1 MFFTYLRR
9 ELRRR
14 MRQAIFIALGLALGV
29 GLVITVTAASAGVKN
44 AQGTVLHALYGVGTD
59 VTVTKT
65 PKAGSFTPGSF
76 GFGFRAGTGSRPV
89 AGTKINN
96 NTLSASPTLAAIS
109 SSSVATVAGL
119 HDVAAAAGGLTL
131 DNRTISGTVP
141 AVNVNGGGFG
151 GGGGASGS
159 GGSGNGGQ
167 SFRANFTTSN
177 FSVAGVDIGRGELGP
192 LSSGKL
198 SAGRTFSASD
208 TSANVALVDA
218 SYATQNKLKTGST
231 IAVGNK
237 SGQATNFKVVGIVSE
252 PAGDNPSDVY
262 IPLAVAQNLASLKNQ
277 VNTIYVAASS
287 SSAISSVQSQ
297 ISKALPGYTV
307 TTSSDLAS
315 EVTGSLSS
323 ASSLANN
330 LGKWLALA
338 VLIAAFLLASLLT
351 MAAVSRRVREFGTLK
366 ALGWKSRRII
376 GQVMGE
382 AVTLGLIG
390 GAIGIGLG
398 LAGAEL
404 VSKLSPKLSAVVGQ
418 TTGSATPGGAR
429 QFGFGGRRRRRRRR
443 RRSWRRG
450 LRRGRWGRRWRLR
463 RGFRSRHLPP
473 PRGGQPHGG
482 GAPVRRGERQ
492 RDPARGRAG
501 RGGRHHRRHLRRLA
515 GRAAASCR
523 RPGQG
528 RLRHRREDSMYK
540 LSGVTKNYAK
550 GREIVAALRGVD
562 LVIEDGEWLAI
573 QGPTGHGKSTLL
585 QILGGL
591 DRPSAGI
598 VDFDGRDLGQLREA
612 EVTRVRATSIGFV
625 FQTFNLIPTLS
636 AQENVEAA
644 LVPLHVS
651 TAARQQRAAVALEA
665 VGLGDR
671 LRHVPGELSGGQQQR
686 VAIARALVKEPKVLL
701 ADEPTGNL
709 DEDTR
714 DEIIGLLE
722 VMWRERGLTMV
733 LVTHDSTVARRA
745 QRIGVMKKGLLSF
758 RQPAR
763 DLTAERL
770 RPPDLAAADSVPADE

>member
-119 HDVAAAAGGLTL
+119 HGVAAAAGGLTL

-141 AVNVNGGGFG
+141 AVNVNGGG
-151 GGGGASGS
+151 SGS
-159 GGSGNGGQ
+159 GGSGSGSSGGGQ
-167 SFRANFTTSN
+167 NFRANFTTSN

-198 SAGRTFSASD
+198 SAGRTFTASD
-208 TSANVALVDA
+208 ANANVALVDA
-218 SYATQNKLKTGST
+218 SYATQNKLKSGST
-231 IAVGNK
+231 IGIGNK
-237 SGQATNFKVVGIVSE
+237 SGQATTFKVVGIVGE
-252 PAGDNPSDVY
+252 PAGGNPSDVY
-262 IPLAVAQNLASLKNQ
+262 IPLAVAQNLAGLKNQ

-287 SSAISSVQSQ
+287 SSAIGTVSGQ

-323 ASSLANN
+323 ASSLADN

-390 GAIGIGLG
+390 GVIGIGLG
-398 LAGAEL
+398 LAGAEM

-429 QFGFGGRRRRRRRR
+429 QFGFGA
-443 RRSWRRG
+443 
-450 LRRGRWGRRWRLR
+450 
-463 RGFRSRHLPP
+463 
-473 PRGGQPHGG
+473 GGGGG
-482 GAPVRRGERQ
+482 GAGGGGFGGGGGGGGGGFGGGPG
-492 RDPARGRAG
+492 AG
-501 RGGRHHRRHLRRLA
+501 TF
-515 GRAAASCR
+515 R
-523 RPGQG
+523 RPGAAS
-528 RLRHRREDSMYK
+528 HTVAVH
-540 LSGVTKNYAK
+540 LSAAVSANVILLAVVLAVAG
-550 GREIVAALRGVD
+550 GIVAG
-562 LVIEDGEWLAI
+562 IF
-573 QGPTGHGKSTLL
+573 
-585 QILGGL
+585 GGW
-591 DRPSAGI
+591 
-598 VDFDGRDLGQLREA
+598 
-612 EVTRVRATSIGFV
+612 
-625 FQTFNLIPTLS
+625 
-636 AQENVEAA
+636 
-644 LVPLHVS
+644 
-651 TAARQQRAAVALEA
+651 RAA
-665 VGLGDR
+665 
-671 LRHVPGELSGGQQQR
+671 
-686 VAIARALVKEPKVLL
+686 
-701 ADEPTGNL
+701 
-709 DEDTR
+709 
-714 DEIIGLLE
+714 
-722 VMWRERGLTMV
+722 
-733 LVTHDSTVARRA
+733 
-745 QRIGVMKKGLLSF
+745 
-758 RQPAR
+758 
-763 DLTAERL
+763 RL
-770 RPPDLAAADSVPADE
+770 RPAAALAKVA

>member
-29 GLVITVTAASAGVKN
+29 GLVIAVTAASAGVKN

-96 NTLSASPTLAAIS
+96 NMLSASPTLAAIS

-119 HDVAAAAGGLTL
+119 HGVAAAAGGLTL

-151 GGGGASGS
+151 GGGGGSGS
-159 GGSGNGGQ
+159 GGSGNGGSGSGGQ

-218 SYATQNKLKTGST
+218 SYATQNELKAGST

-237 SGQATNFKVVGIVSE
+237 SGKATTFKVVGIVSE
-252 PAGDNPSDVY
+252 PAGHNPSDVY
-262 IPLAVAQNLASLKNQ
+262 IPLAVAQNLAGLKNQ
-277 VNTIYVAASS
+277 VNTIYIAASS
-287 SSAISSVQSQ
+287 SSAIGTVSSE

-307 TTSSDLAS
+307 TTSSDLVS

-323 ASSLANN
+323 AFSLANN

-390 GAIGIGLG
+390 GAIGVGLG
-398 LAGAEL
+398 FAGAEL
-404 VSKLSPKLSAVVGQ
+404 VSKMSPKLSAVVGQ

-429 QFGFGGRRRRRRRR
+429 QFGFGG
-443 RRSWRRG
+443 G
-450 LRRGRWGRRWRLR
+450 
-463 RGFRSRHLPP
+463 
-473 PRGGQPHGG
+473 GG
-482 GAPVRRGERQ
+482 GA
-492 RDPARGRAG
+492 
-501 RGGRHHRRHLRRLA
+501 GG
-515 GRAAASCR
+515 GGFGGWRAA
-523 RPGQG
+523 
-528 RLRHRREDSMYK
+528 
-540 LSGVTKNYAK
+540 
-550 GREIVAALRGVD
+550 
-562 LVIEDGEWLAI
+562 
-573 QGPTGHGKSTLL
+573 
-585 QILGGL
+585 
-591 DRPSAGI
+591 
-598 VDFDGRDLGQLREA
+598 
-612 EVTRVRATSIGFV
+612 
-625 FQTFNLIPTLS
+625 
-636 AQENVEAA
+636 
-644 LVPLHVS
+644 
-651 TAARQQRAAVALEA
+651 
-665 VGLGDR
+665 
-671 LRHVPGELSGGQQQR
+671 
-686 VAIARALVKEPKVLL
+686 
-701 ADEPTGNL
+701 
-709 DEDTR
+709 
-714 DEIIGLLE
+714 
-722 VMWRERGLTMV
+722 
-733 LVTHDSTVARRA
+733 
-745 QRIGVMKKGLLSF
+745 
-758 RQPAR
+758 
-763 DLTAERL
+763 RL
-770 RPPDLAAADSVPADE
+770 RPAAALAKVG

>member
-65 PKAGSFTPGSF
+65 PKAGSFSPGSF

-119 HDVAAAAGGLTL
+119 HGVAAAAGGLTL

-141 AVNVNGGGFG
+141 AANVNGGG
-151 GGGGASGS
+151 
-159 GGSGNGGQ
+159 
-167 SFRANFTTSN
+167 FRANFTTSN

-237 SGQATNFKVVGIVSE
+237 SGKATNFKVVGIVSE

-262 IPLAVAQNLASLKNQ
+262 IPLAVAQNLAGLKNQ

-297 ISKALPGYTV
+297 ISRALPGYTV

-315 EVTGSLSS
+315 EVTGSLSN

-366 ALGWKSRRII
+366 AIGWKSRRVI

-390 GAIGIGLG
+390 GVIGVGLG

-404 VSKLSPKLSAVVGQ
+404 VSKMSPKLSAVVGQ

-429 QFGFGGRRRRRRRR
+429 QFGFGGA
-443 RRSWRRG
+443 G
-450 LRRGRWGRRWRLR
+450 GGG
-463 RGFRSRHLPP
+463 GF
-473 PRGGQPHGG
+473 GG
-482 GAPVRRGERQ
+482 GAG
-492 RDPARGRAG
+492 AG
-501 RGGRHHRRHLRRLA
+501 AGGGA
-515 GRAAASCR
+515 GGGGGGGGGFGGG
-523 RPGQG
+523 PG
-528 RLRHRREDSMYK
+528 
-540 LSGVTKNYAK
+540 
-550 GREIVAALRGVD
+550 
-562 LVIEDGEWLAI
+562 
-573 QGPTGHGKSTLL
+573 
-585 QILGGL
+585 
-591 DRPSAGI
+591 AG
-598 VDFDGRDLGQLREA
+598 
-612 EVTRVRATSIGFV
+612 
-625 FQTFNLIPTLS
+625 TFS
-636 AQENVEAA
+636 
-644 LVPLHVS
+644 
-651 TAARQQRAAVALEA
+651 
-665 VGLGDR
+665 
-671 LRHVPGELSGGQQQR
+671 
-686 VAIARALVKEPKVLL
+686 
-701 ADEPTGNL
+701 
-709 DEDTR
+709 
-714 DEIIGLLE
+714 
-722 VMWRERGLTMV
+722 
-733 LVTHDSTVARRA
+733 
-745 QRIGVMKKGLLSF
+745 
-758 RQPAR
+758 
-763 DLTAERL
+763 
-770 RPPDLAAADSVPADE
+770 

>member
-151 GGGGASGS
+151 GGGGGSGS
-159 GGSGNGGQ
+159 GGSGNGGSGNGGQ

-237 SGQATNFKVVGIVSE
+237 SGKATNFKVVGIVSE

-262 IPLAVAQNLASLKNQ
+262 IPLAVAQNLAGLKNQ

-429 QFGFGGRRRRRRRR
+429 QFGFGA
-443 RRSWRRG
+443 
-450 LRRGRWGRRWRLR
+450 
-463 RGFRSRHLPP
+463 
-473 PRGGQPHGG
+473 GGGGG
-482 GAPVRRGERQ
+482 GAGGGGFGGGGGGGGGGFGGGPG
-492 RDPARGRAG
+492 AG
-501 RGGRHHRRHLRRLA
+501 TF
-515 GRAAASCR
+515 R
-523 RPGQG
+523 RPGAAS
-528 RLRHRREDSMYK
+528 HTVAVH
-540 LSGVTKNYAK
+540 LSAAVSANVILLAVVLA
-550 GREIVAALRGVD
+550 VA
-562 LVIEDGEWLAI
+562 
-573 QGPTGHGKSTLL
+573 
-585 QILGGL
+585 GGII
-591 DRPSAGI
+591 AGI
-598 VDFDGRDLGQLREA
+598 FGGW
-612 EVTRVRATSIGFV
+612 
-625 FQTFNLIPTLS
+625 
-636 AQENVEAA
+636 
-644 LVPLHVS
+644 
-651 TAARQQRAAVALEA
+651 RAA
-665 VGLGDR
+665 
-671 LRHVPGELSGGQQQR
+671 
-686 VAIARALVKEPKVLL
+686 
-701 ADEPTGNL
+701 
-709 DEDTR
+709 
-714 DEIIGLLE
+714 
-722 VMWRERGLTMV
+722 
-733 LVTHDSTVARRA
+733 
-745 QRIGVMKKGLLSF
+745 
-758 RQPAR
+758 
-763 DLTAERL
+763 RL
-770 RPPDLAAADSVPADE
+770 RPAAALAKVA